1 MLVEDC
7 AGYLPES
14 IIFPILSETNSSK
27 RRKPVATIT
36 MQPKTKSADKEL
48 DVATTQ
54 KKPALERFRLRVDQQ
69 TKASFDSLEAA
80 EKVGGTIKKTHPV
93 VQVSIY
99 DAKESET
106 KIIC

>member
-1 MLVEDC
+1 MRHV
-7 AGYLPES
+7 LPES
-14 IIFPILSETNSSK
+14 TILPFINSIK

-36 MQPKTKSADKEL
+36 VRAKTKSEDKVI

-54 KKPALERFRLRVDQQ
+54 KKPALERFRLQVDQQ
-69 TKASFDSLEAA
+69 TKASFDSLDAA
-80 EKVGGTIKKTHPV
+80 EKVGRSIKKSHPV

-106 KIIC
+106 KIIG